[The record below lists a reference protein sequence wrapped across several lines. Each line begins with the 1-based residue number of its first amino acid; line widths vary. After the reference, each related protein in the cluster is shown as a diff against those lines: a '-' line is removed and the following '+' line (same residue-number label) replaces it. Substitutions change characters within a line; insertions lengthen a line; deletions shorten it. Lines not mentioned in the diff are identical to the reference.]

1 MGSLLAHYQIRV
13 SEVLCFSKVHSSV
26 FLKSILSKGI
36 EDNFEVGAGEDL
48 AFDAE
53 TNDGGGSESCDLDAI
68 GDLNQKFSLK

>member
-1 MGSLLAHYQIRV
+1 
-13 SEVLCFSKVHSSV
+13 
-26 FLKSILSKGI
+26 LSKGI